1 MDCRKPAGVYVRSV
15 FRPKGAFMQFRVQSY
30 ESITS
35 TNDVIKRAIEAGES
49 EGMAVRALRQTAGY
63 GRQGRAWESPVGG
76 MYQSFLLRPHVP
88 PAQLP
93 TLSLLVGLAVRR
105 AVVGLLPQLEGRVQ
119 VKWPNDLV
127 VAWDDEVDENVG
139 AAVNGGR
146 SSVHGLPSVSRQ
158 LFVNAATSPVHNS
171 NEAGGGLPLA
181 NGGDAKAGARPGQ
194 PRPFR
199 KLGGISTE
207 MHAKA
212 LCVGVGV
219 NVARPEAAAGGA
231 AQPPAGKNVPVY
243 LAELGL
249 GAGSVEQR
257 IATVADAL
265 CEQLSQLYPIW
276 CADGFA
282 PFREEFDQHAAL
294 TGRFVCMEDL
304 SGNVLASGLVQGVA
318 PDGRLMLQ
326 TPEGKTVYANSGEAH
341 IR

>member
-1 MDCRKPAGVYVRSV
+1 
-15 FRPKGAFMQFRVQSY
+15 MQFRVESY
-30 ESITS
+30 DSITS
-35 TNDVIKRAIEAGES
+35 TNDVVKRAIEAGEP
-49 EGMAVRALRQTAGY
+49 EGLAVRALRQTAGY
-63 GRQGRAWESPVGG
+63 GRQGRAWESPIGG
-76 MYQSFLLRPHVP
+76 MYQSFLLRPQVL

-127 VAWDDEVDENVG
+127 VAWDDEANESVDALENV
-139 AAVNGGR
+139 
-146 SSVHGLPSVSRQ
+146 
-158 LFVNAATSPVHNS
+158 
-171 NEAGGGLPLA
+171 
-181 NGGDAKAGARPGQ
+181 RPGK

-212 LCVGVGV
+212 LCVGVGI
-219 NVARPEAAAGGA
+219 NVVRPEGA
-231 AQPPAGKNVPVY
+231 PGDAVQTPAGKNVPVY

-249 GAGSVEQR
+249 RDGAVEQR
-257 IATVADAL
+257 IAAVAHAL
-265 CEQLSQLYPIW
+265 CEQLALLYPQW
-276 CADGFA
+276 CAEGFA
-282 PFREEFDQHAAL
+282 PFQDEFDAHAAL

-304 SGNVLASGLVQGVA
+304 SGNVLASGAVQGVA